1 MSIYDLSFSEI
12 KSKKRRVI
20 IPLGSIEQHGPHLPV
35 TTDILIAEYIANQI
49 SKKIPAF
56 VIPGIP
62 YGVSYEHESFFNISI
77 NSDLLSELLTQLCIS
92 LAENGFRSIIILN
105 GHHGNM
111 GVMQYVPQ
119 KVAIKNPKLNVFGI
133 NYWNLIERE
142 FDHAGFVE
150 TSLMLSI
157 NPKLVQMDRAKR
169 GYSDTKRLH
178 ATYST
183 FLNNPSSFKI
193 TKNGV
198 WGDPTKANSSDGR
211 KIMSTAIKNIIRSIK
226 ELDELSR
233 WMTFT

>member
-1 MSIYDLSFSEI
+1 LSIYDLSFSEI

-49 SKKIPAF
+49 SKKIPAY
-56 VIPGIP
+56 VMPGIP

-77 NSDLLSELLTQLCIS
+77 SSDLLSELLTQVCIS

-111 GVMQYVPQ
+111 GVVQYVPQ
-119 KVAIKNPKLNVFGI
+119 KVASKNPKLNVFSI

-157 NPKLVQMDRAKR
+157 NPKLVQMNKAKP
-169 GYSDTKRLH
+169 GYSDKKRLH

-233 WMTFT
+233 

>member
-1 MSIYDLSFSEI
+1 LSIYDLSFSEI

-35 TTDILIAEYIANQI
+35 TTDILIAEYMANQI
-49 SKKIPAF
+49 SKKIPAY
-56 VIPGIP
+56 VMPGIP
-62 YGVSYEHESFFNISI
+62 YGVSYEHKSFFNISI
-77 NSDLLSELLTQLCIS
+77 SSDLLSELLTQVCIS

-111 GVMQYVPQ
+111 GVVQYVPQ
-119 KVAIKNPKLNVFGI
+119 KVASKNPKLNVFSI

-157 NPKLVQMDRAKR
+157 NPKLVQMNKAKP
-169 GYSDTKRLH
+169 GYSDKKRLH

-233 WMTFT
+233 

>member
-35 TTDILIAEYIANQI
+35 TTDILIAEYMANQI
-49 SKKIPAF
+49 SKTIPAY
-56 VIPGIP
+56 VMPGIP

-77 NSDLLSELLTQLCIS
+77 SSDLLSELLTQVCIS

-111 GVMQYVPQ
+111 GVVQYVPQ
-119 KVAIKNPKLNVFGI
+119 KVASKNPKLNVFSI

-157 NPKLVQMDRAKR
+157 NPKLVQMNKAKR
-169 GYSDTKRLH
+169 GYSDKKRLH

-226 ELDELSR
+226 ELDELS
-233 WMTFT
+233 TK

>member
-35 TTDILIAEYIANQI
+35 TTDILIAEYMANQI
-49 SKKIPAF
+49 SKTIPAY
-56 VIPGIP
+56 VMPGIP

-77 NSDLLSELLTQLCIS
+77 SSDLLSELLTQVCIS

-111 GVMQYVPQ
+111 GVVQYVPQ
-119 KVAIKNPKLNVFGI
+119 KVASKNPKLNVFSI

-157 NPKLVQMDRAKR
+157 NPQLVQMHKAKR
-169 GYSDTKRLH
+169 GYSDTKRLR

-198 WGDPTKANSSDGR
+198 WGDPTKANRQDGR
-211 KIMSTAIKNIIRSIK
+211 NIMSIAIKNIIRSIK

-233 WMTFT
+233 

>member
-1 MSIYDLSFSEI
+1 LSIYDLSFSEI
-12 KSKKRRVI
+12 KNTKKRVI
-20 IPLGSIEQHGPHLPV
+20 LPLGSIEQHGPHLPV

-49 SKKIPAF
+49 SKKIPAY

-62 YGVSYEHESFFNISI
+62 YGVSYEHKSFFNISI
-77 NSDLLSELLTQLCIS
+77 SSDLLSELLTRICIS

-111 GVMQYVPQ
+111 GVIQYVPQ
-119 KVAIKNPKLNVFGI
+119 KVASKNPELNVFGI

-157 NPKLVQMDRAKR
+157 DPKLVHMNKAKR
-169 GYSDTKRLH
+169 GYSDTRRLH

-183 FLNNPSSFKI
+183 YFNNPSSFKI

-198 WGDPTKANSSDGR
+198 WGDPTKANSSDGG
-211 KIMSTAIKNIIRSIK
+211 KIMSTAIKNIIRAIK

-233 WMTFT
+233 

>member
-49 SKKIPAF
+49 SKKIPAY
-56 VIPGIP
+56 VMPGIP

-77 NSDLLSELLTQLCIS
+77 SSDLLSELLTQVCIS

-111 GVMQYVPQ
+111 GVVQYVPQ
-119 KVAIKNPKLNVFGI
+119 KVASKNPKLNVFSI

-157 NPKLVQMDRAKR
+157 NPKLVQMNKAKR
-169 GYSDTKRLH
+169 GYSDKKRLH

-226 ELDELSR
+226 ELDELS
-233 WMTFT
+233 TK

>member
-35 TTDILIAEYIANQI
+35 TTDILIAEYMANQI
-49 SKKIPAF
+49 SKTIPAY
-56 VIPGIP
+56 VMPGIP

-77 NSDLLSELLTQLCIS
+77 SSDLLSELLTQVCIS

-111 GVMQYVPQ
+111 GVVQYVPQ
-119 KVAIKNPKLNVFGI
+119 KVASKNPKLNVFSI

-157 NPKLVQMDRAKR
+157 NPKLVQMNKAKP
-169 GYSDTKRLH
+169 GYSDKKRLH

-226 ELDELSR
+226 ELDELS
-233 WMTFT
+233 TK

>member
-35 TTDILIAEYIANQI
+35 TTDILIAEYLANQI
-49 SKKIPAF
+49 SKKIPAY

-62 YGVSYEHESFFNISI
+62 YGVSYEHRSFFNISI
-77 NSDLLSELLTQLCIS
+77 NNDVLSELLTQICMS

-111 GVMQYVPQ
+111 GVLQYVPQ
-119 KVAIKNPKLNVFGI
+119 KVASKNPKLNVFSI

-157 NPKLVQMDRAKR
+157 NPKLVQMDKAKR

-178 ATYST
+178 STYST

-211 KIMSTAIKNIIRSIK
+211 KIMSTAIKNIIRSIR

-233 WMTFT
+233 

>member
-1 MSIYDLSFSEI
+1 LSIYDLSFSEI

-49 SKKIPAF
+49 SKKIPAY
-56 VIPGIP
+56 VMPGIP

-77 NSDLLSELLTQLCIS
+77 SSDSLSELLTQVCIS

-111 GVMQYVPQ
+111 GVVQYVPQ
-119 KVAIKNPKLNVFGI
+119 KVASKNPKLNVFSI

-157 NPKLVQMDRAKR
+157 NPKLVQMNKAKP
-169 GYSDTKRLH
+169 GYSDKKRLH

-226 ELDELSR
+226 ELDELS
-233 WMTFT
+233 TK

>member
-1 MSIYDLSFSEI
+1 LSIYDLSFSEI

-35 TTDILIAEYIANQI
+35 TTDILIAEYMANQI
-49 SKKIPAF
+49 SKTIPAY
-56 VIPGIP
+56 VMPGIP

-77 NSDLLSELLTQLCIS
+77 SSDLLSELLTQVCIS

-111 GVMQYVPQ
+111 GVVQYVPQ
-119 KVAIKNPKLNVFGI
+119 KVASKNPKLNVFSI

-157 NPKLVQMDRAKR
+157 NPKLVQMNKAKP
-169 GYSDTKRLH
+169 GYSDKKRLH

-226 ELDELSR
+226 ELDELS
-233 WMTFT
+233 TK

>member
-1 MSIYDLSFSEI
+1 LSIYDLSFSEI

-35 TTDILIAEYIANQI
+35 TTDILIAEYMANQI
-49 SKKIPAF
+49 SKTIPAY
-56 VIPGIP
+56 VMPGIP

-77 NSDLLSELLTQLCIS
+77 SSDLLSELLTQVCIS

-111 GVMQYVPQ
+111 GVLQYVPQ
-119 KVAIKNPKLNVFGI
+119 KVASKNPKLNVFSI

-157 NPKLVQMDRAKR
+157 NPKLVQMNKAKP
-169 GYSDTKRLH
+169 GYSDKKRLH

-226 ELDELSR
+226 ELDELS
-233 WMTFT
+233 TK

>member
-1 MSIYDLSFSEI
+1 LSIYDLSFSEI

-35 TTDILIAEYIANQI
+35 TTDILIAEYMANQI
-49 SKKIPAF
+49 SKKIPAY
-56 VIPGIP
+56 VMPGIP

-77 NSDLLSELLTQLCIS
+77 SSDLLSELLTQVCIS

-111 GVMQYVPQ
+111 GVVQYVPQ
-119 KVAIKNPKLNVFGI
+119 KVASKNPKLNVFSI

-157 NPKLVQMDRAKR
+157 NPKLVQMNKAKR
-169 GYSDTKRLH
+169 GYSDKKRLH

-226 ELDELSR
+226 ELDELS
-233 WMTFT
+233 TK

>member
-1 MSIYDLSFSEI
+1 LSIYDLSFSEI

-49 SKKIPAF
+49 SKKIPAY
-56 VIPGIP
+56 VMPGIP

-77 NSDLLSELLTQLCIS
+77 SSDLLSELLTQVCIS

-111 GVMQYVPQ
+111 GVVQYVPQ
-119 KVAIKNPKLNVFGI
+119 KVASKNPKLNVFSI

-157 NPKLVQMDRAKR
+157 NPKLVQMNKAKP
-169 GYSDTKRLH
+169 GYSDKKRLH

-226 ELDELSR
+226 ELDELS
-233 WMTFT
+233 TK

>member
-35 TTDILIAEYIANQI
+35 TTDILIAEYMANQI
-49 SKKIPAF
+49 SKKIPAY
-56 VIPGIP
+56 VMPGIP

-77 NSDLLSELLTQLCIS
+77 SSDLLSELLTQVCIS

-111 GVMQYVPQ
+111 GVVQYVPQ
-119 KVAIKNPKLNVFGI
+119 KVASKNPKLNVFSI

-157 NPKLVQMDRAKR
+157 NPKLVQMNKAKP
-169 GYSDTKRLH
+169 GYSDKKRLH

-226 ELDELSR
+226 ELDELS
-233 WMTFT
+233 TK

>member
-1 MSIYDLSFSEI
+1 LSIYDLSFSEI

-35 TTDILIAEYIANQI
+35 TTDILIAEYMANQI
-49 SKKIPAF
+49 SKKIPAY
-56 VIPGIP
+56 VMPGIP

-77 NSDLLSELLTQLCIS
+77 SSDLLSELLTQVCIS

-111 GVMQYVPQ
+111 GVVQYVPQ
-119 KVAIKNPKLNVFGI
+119 KVASKNPKLNVFSI

-157 NPKLVQMDRAKR
+157 NPKLVQMNKAKP
-169 GYSDTKRLH
+169 GYSDKKRLH

-226 ELDELSR
+226 ELDELS
-233 WMTFT
+233 TK

>member
-35 TTDILIAEYIANQI
+35 TTDILIAEYMANQI
-49 SKKIPAF
+49 SKKIPAY
-56 VIPGIP
+56 VMPGIP

-77 NSDLLSELLTQLCIS
+77 SSDLLSELLTQVCIS

-111 GVMQYVPQ
+111 GVVQYVPQ
-119 KVAIKNPKLNVFGI
+119 KVASKNPKLNVFSI

-157 NPKLVQMDRAKR
+157 NPKLVQMNKAKP
-169 GYSDTKRLH
+169 GYSDKKRLH

-226 ELDELSR
+226 ELHELS
-233 WMTFT
+233 TK

>member
-1 MSIYDLSFSEI
+1 LSIYDLSFSEI

-49 SKKIPAF
+49 SKKIPAY
-56 VIPGIP
+56 VMPGIP

-77 NSDLLSELLTQLCIS
+77 SSDLLSELLTQVCIS

-111 GVMQYVPQ
+111 GVVQYVPQ
-119 KVAIKNPKLNVFGI
+119 KVASKNPKLNVFSI

-157 NPKLVQMDRAKR
+157 NPKLVQMNKAKR
-169 GYSDTKRLH
+169 GYSDKKRLH

-226 ELDELSR
+226 ELDELS
-233 WMTFT
+233 TK

>member
-1 MSIYDLSFSEI
+1 MSINNLSYSEI
-12 KSKKRRVI
+12 KNKKSRAI

-35 TTDILIAEYIANQI
+35 TTDILIAEYTANQI
-49 SKKIPAF
+49 SKKIPAH
-56 VIPGIP
+56 VLPGIP
-62 YGVSYEHESFFNISI
+62 YGVSYEHKPFFNISI
-77 NSDLLSELLTQLCIS
+77 NNDLLSDLLTQICVS
-92 LAENGFRSIIILN
+92 LAENGFSSVIILN

-111 GVMQYVPQ
+111 GVLQYVPQ
-119 KVAIKNPKLNVFGI
+119 KVASKNPNLSVFGI

-157 NPKLVQMDRAKR
+157 NPQLVQMHKAKR

-178 ATYST
+178 ATYSI

-193 TKNGV
+193 TKNGI
-198 WGDPTKANSSDGR
+198 WGDPTKANRQDGR
-211 KIMSTAIKNIIRSIK
+211 KIMSIAIKNIIRTIK

-233 WMTFT
+233 

>member
-49 SKKIPAF
+49 SKKIPAY
-56 VIPGIP
+56 VMPGIP

-77 NSDLLSELLTQLCIS
+77 SSDLLSELLTQVCIS

-111 GVMQYVPQ
+111 GVVQYVPQ
-119 KVAIKNPKLNVFGI
+119 KVASKNPKLNVFSI

-157 NPKLVQMDRAKR
+157 NPKLVQMNKAKP
-169 GYSDTKRLH
+169 GYSDKKRLH

-226 ELDELSR
+226 ELDELS
-233 WMTFT
+233 TK

>member
-1 MSIYDLSFSEI
+1 M
-12 KSKKRRVI
+12 
-20 IPLGSIEQHGPHLPV
+20 
-35 TTDILIAEYIANQI
+35 ANQI
-49 SKKIPAF
+49 SKKIPAY
-56 VIPGIP
+56 VMPGIP

-77 NSDLLSELLTQLCIS
+77 SSDLLSELLTQVCIS

-111 GVMQYVPQ
+111 GVVQYVPQ
-119 KVAIKNPKLNVFGI
+119 KVASKNPKLNVFSI

-157 NPKLVQMDRAKR
+157 NPKLVQMNKAKR
-169 GYSDTKRLH
+169 GYSDKKRLH

-226 ELDELSR
+226 ELDELS
-233 WMTFT
+233 TK